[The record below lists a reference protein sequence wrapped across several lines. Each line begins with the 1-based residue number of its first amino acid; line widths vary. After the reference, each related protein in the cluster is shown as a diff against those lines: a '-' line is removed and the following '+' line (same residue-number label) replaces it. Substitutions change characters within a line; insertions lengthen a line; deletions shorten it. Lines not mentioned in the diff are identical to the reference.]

1 MTAYKKNTGNTHHYT
16 TGFVVYPWHRNGSLN
31 NTKFATDGY
40 RSAML
45 DKKKMSNMRY
55 SYKSVYLDSGNIWNA
70 YVSGNGTRTG
80 ISGVAVFDS
89 NEVSLVRLPAQENS
103 GLTDINYYGNVD
115 KLLTISRIG
124 DKKDGYPIMTTGVQS
139 AETNAHSLFS
149 GGYMQVDSRFTDQ
162 ITGTDPVRIKYKSTS
177 CCISSKLYYIRC
189 SEDIA

>member
-1 MTAYKKNTGNTHHYT
+1 MERINLWCLWFDEITAYKKGTGNTQHLT

-31 NTKFATDGY
+31 NTKYATDGY

-70 YVSGNGTRTG
+70 YASGSSTRTG

-124 DKKDGYPIMTTGVQS
+124 NKRMAI
-139 AETNAHSLFS
+139 L
-149 GGYMQVDSRFTDQ
+149 
-162 ITGTDPVRIKYKSTS
+162 
-177 CCISSKLYYIRC
+177 L
-189 SEDIA
+189 